1 MVEEPEAMLHKN
13 QRLQP
18 KFAVGTLV
26 RSCLALSLFVT
37 FLLFPANTLA
47 NTGTAAVN
55 STSPPSLLPT
65 FEVKAG
71 FNARYRDGNWVPV
84 QITLNNNGADFSG
97 TLSIS
102 APPAFAGLG
111 NSIPSSTYYKESIT
125 LASGAQKQVSMYV
138 PLHSGI
144 QGVTQTLKIEL
155 LDDNG
160 NIVHTQTS
168 TLTALGP
175 DDIFVGILSDQ
186 RSGFNSLSSIS
197 LPNQGGSIVVET
209 FNANT
214 MPGAA
219 SMLKNFDLIV
229 LDNFTTGNLSND
241 QLSALQ
247 TWIDQGGALIE
258 VGGPEWRR
266 TLSTLPASL
275 LPVSINGTS
284 ILPAGTSLLPVNGSS
299 NGGTGKGPMVG
310 AGTINAPVT
319 VSTATLAQ
327 GDKSYPILASGKI
340 PLIVQT
346 LQGQGSICYL
356 AFDPTLAPIIN
367 WPAAGTLWRG
377 LVFRSLGD
385 KLLSS
390 SGNFVPGASF
400 QWTRL
405 SELLQNHEPNTL
417 PSPWLLLV
425 LLLCY
430 LIMIGPV
437 RILLVRQNKRRNW
450 NWHIM
455 LSSIIVFSLLTY
467 GLAIHQNG
475 TSIVSNSVSVLRL
488 NEGES
493 SAHITTYIGI
503 FAPNQGNYQVHIPG
517 EDLVQP
523 ALDEQFNSGPSPS
536 DAGQQQTT
544 ITSGQDG
551 VDVNLQGGNTG
562 LLHPLLA
569 DGDQQVH
576 GGISSQ
582 LALANGILT
591 GTVTNTLHYSLSD
604 VYVLMPDTFVR
615 IGDLLAGQTKQVHLT
630 LSSSPGNTGTALAD
644 QIAQSYQLPAP
655 YSPIASSA
663 SSAPQNEL
671 QRRLAILSALGG
683 GGGLPNSACTSG
695 SCSVAAFSSSYIE
708 PNGGISSTVNHND
721 PLLIA
726 SSPAT
731 LIGWAVRPTDIPTDI
746 TINGSNPPG
755 FQETLVQSGL
765 NVNYSGTVN
774 LPNDFLTGHLIDV
787 QGKNVQIQPDG
798 AYIMTT
804 GSMTFE
810 FTVPESTE
818 LLVNNVTIY
827 MPSNLVQPSS
837 LAGSMTTA
845 DATELQ
851 AYLYNWRTGSWDG
864 FSLSGFTFAPSSAGA
879 YIGPGGRVLLQLANQ
894 SNNLTI
900 FFGKPSLNL

>member
-37 FLLFPANTLA
+37 FLLFPSNALA
-47 NTGTAAVN
+47 NTGMAAVN
-55 STSPPSLLPT
+55 GTSPPSLLPT

-111 NSIPSSTYYKESIT
+111 NSTPSSTYYKESIT

-175 DDIFVGILSDQ
+175 DDVFVGILSDQ
-186 RSGFNSLSSIS
+186 SSGFNSLSSIS

-214 MPGAA
+214 MPGVA
-219 SMLKNFDLIV
+219 SMLKNFDLII

-327 GDKSYPILASGKI
+327 GGKSYPILASGKI
-340 PLIVQT
+340 PLIVQA
-346 LQGQGSICYL
+346 LQGRGSICYL

-377 LVFRSLGD
+377 LVVRSLGD

-430 LIMIGPV
+430 LIIIGPV
-437 RILLVRQNKRRNW
+437 RILLVRQHKRRNW

-562 LLHPLLA
+562 LLRPLLA
-569 DGDQQVH
+569 DGYQQVH

-591 GTVTNTLHYSLSD
+591 GTITNTLHYSLSD

-695 SCSVAAFSSSYIE
+695 SCSVAASSSSYIQ
-708 PNGGISSTVNHND
+708 PNGGISSTVNNND

-731 LIGWAVRPTDIPTDI
+731 LIGWAVRPTDIPTDV

-755 FQETLVQSGL
+755 FQETLVQAGL

-787 QGKNVQIQPDG
+787 QGKNVQIQPGG

-827 MPSNLVQPSS
+827 MPSNLAQPSS
-837 LAGSMTTA
+837 LAGSMTTG

-864 FSLSGFTFAPSSAGA
+864 FSLSGFTFATSSAGA

>member
-1 MVEEPEAMLHKN
+1 
-13 QRLQP
+13 
-18 KFAVGTLV
+18 
-26 RSCLALSLFVT
+26 
-37 FLLFPANTLA
+37 
-47 NTGTAAVN
+47 
-55 STSPPSLLPT
+55 
-65 FEVKAG
+65 
-71 FNARYRDGNWVPV
+71 
-84 QITLNNNGADFSG
+84 
-97 TLSIS
+97 
-102 APPAFAGLG
+102 
-111 NSIPSSTYYKESIT
+111 
-125 LASGAQKQVSMYV
+125 
-138 PLHSGI
+138 
-144 QGVTQTLKIEL
+144 
-155 LDDNG
+155 
-160 NIVHTQTS
+160 
-168 TLTALGP
+168 
-175 DDIFVGILSDQ
+175 
-186 RSGFNSLSSIS
+186 
-197 LPNQGGSIVVET
+197 
-209 FNANT
+209 
-214 MPGAA
+214 
-219 SMLKNFDLIV
+219 
-229 LDNFTTGNLSND
+229 
-241 QLSALQ
+241 
-247 TWIDQGGALIE
+247 
-258 VGGPEWRR
+258 
-266 TLSTLPASL
+266 
-275 LPVSINGTS
+275 
-284 ILPAGTSLLPVNGSS
+284 
-299 NGGTGKGPMVG
+299 
-310 AGTINAPVT
+310 
-319 VSTATLAQ
+319 
-327 GDKSYPILASGKI
+327 
-340 PLIVQT
+340 
-346 LQGQGSICYL
+346 
-356 AFDPTLAPIIN
+356 
-367 WPAAGTLWRG
+367 
-377 LVFRSLGD
+377 
-385 KLLSS
+385 
-390 SGNFVPGASF
+390 
-400 QWTRL
+400 
-405 SELLQNHEPNTL
+405 
-417 PSPWLLLV
+417 
-425 LLLCY
+425 
-430 LIMIGPV
+430 
-437 RILLVRQNKRRNW
+437 
-450 NWHIM
+450 M

-562 LLHPLLA
+562 LLRPLLA
-569 DGDQQVH
+569 DGYQQVH

-591 GTVTNTLHYSLSD
+591 GTITNTLHYSLSD

-695 SCSVAAFSSSYIE
+695 SCSVAASSSSYIQ
-708 PNGGISSTVNHND
+708 PNGGISSTVNNND

-731 LIGWAVRPTDIPTDI
+731 LIGWAVRPTDIPTDV

-755 FQETLVQSGL
+755 FQETLVQAGL

-787 QGKNVQIQPDG
+787 QGKNVQIQPGG

-827 MPSNLVQPSS
+827 MPSNLAQPSS
-837 LAGSMTTA
+837 LAGSMTTG

-864 FSLSGFTFAPSSAGA
+864 FSLSGFTFATSSAGA

>member
-1 MVEEPEAMLHKN
+1 MLHKN
-13 QRLQP
+13 QRLQS

-26 RSCLALSLFVT
+26 RSCLALSLIVI
-37 FLLFPANTLA
+37 FLLFPANALA

-55 STSPPSLLPT
+55 GTSPPSLLPT

-71 FNARYRDGNWVPV
+71 FNAHYRDGNWVPV
-84 QITLNNNGADFSG
+84 QITLNNKGADFRG

-102 APPAFAGLG
+102 APSAFAGLG
-111 NSIPSSTYYKESIT
+111 NSTPSSTYYKESIT
-125 LASGAQKQVSMYV
+125 LASGAQKQVNMYI

-175 DDIFVGILSDQ
+175 DDVFVGILSDQ
-186 RSGFNSLSSIS
+186 SSGFNSLSSIS

-209 FNANT
+209 FNAST

-266 TLSTLPASL
+266 TLSALPASL

-340 PLIVQT
+340 PLIVQA

-390 SGNFVPGASF
+390 SGNIVPGASF

-405 SELLQNHEPNTL
+405 SELLQNHQPNTL

-430 LIMIGPV
+430 LIIIGPV
-437 RILLVRQNKRRNW
+437 RILLVRQPKRRNW

-475 TSIVSNSVSVLRL
+475 TSIVSNSVSVLRF
-488 NEGES
+488 NEGGS

-523 ALDEQFNSGPSPS
+523 ALVERFNSGPSPS

-562 LLHPLLA
+562 LLA
-569 DGDQQVH
+569 VGDQQVH

-615 IGDLLAGQTKQVHLT
+615 IGDLLAGQTKQVYLT
-630 LSSSPGNTGTALAD
+630 LSSSPGNTGTVLAD

-695 SCSVAAFSSSYIE
+695 SCSVAASSSSYIV
-708 PNGGISSTVNHND
+708 PNGGISSRVNNND

-731 LIGWAVRPTDIPTDI
+731 LIGWAVRPKDIPTDV

-755 FQETLVQSGL
+755 FQETLVQAGL
-765 NVNYSGTVN
+765 NVHYSGTVN
-774 LPNDFLTGHLIDV
+774 LPADFLTGHLIDV
-787 QGKNVQIQPDG
+787 QGKNVQIRPDG

-804 GSMTFE
+804 DSMTTDSMTFE
-810 FTVPESTE
+810 FKVPESTE
-818 LLVNNVTIY
+818 LLLNNVTIY
-827 MPSNLVQPSS
+827 MPSNLAQPSS
-837 LAGSMTTA
+837 LPGSTTIG

-864 FSLSGFTFAPSSAGA
+864 FSLSGFTFATSNSGA
-879 YIGPGGRVLLQLANQ
+879 YIGPGGRILLQLANQ

-900 FFGKPSLNL
+900 LFGKPTLNL